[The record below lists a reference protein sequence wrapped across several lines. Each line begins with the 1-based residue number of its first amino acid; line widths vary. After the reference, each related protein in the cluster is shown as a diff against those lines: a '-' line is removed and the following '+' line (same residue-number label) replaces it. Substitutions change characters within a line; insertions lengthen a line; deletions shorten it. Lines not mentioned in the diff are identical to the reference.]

1 MGIVSLVIS
10 IILALWIFR
19 DSQKRGD
26 SLDLVLL
33 WTVGTLLCWFAVF
46 PVYALWWRR
55 RQSLPERRSGTGA
68 AEPERGNEP
77 KDATDKV
84 ECPRCM
90 SDVPASF
97 TRCPHC
103 GTALHE
109 ECPACGALLP
119 PDGTSCSACG
129 ADLTK

>member
-1 MGIVSLVIS
+1 MGTIS
-10 IILALWIFR
+10 FVLGVVLALWIFF

-33 WTVGTLLCWFAVF
+33 WSVGTLLCWFVVA
-46 PVYALWWRR
+46 PVYVLWWRR
-55 RQSLPERRSGTGA
+55 RQNLPQRRSGSGA
-68 AEPERGNEP
+68 AELERGSEP

-90 SDVPASF
+90 SDVPSSF

-103 GTALHE
+103 GTSLHE
-109 ECPACGALLP
+109 ECSACGALLP
-119 PDGTSCSACG
+119 PGEKICPDCG
-129 ADLTK
+129 ADLSK

>member
-1 MGIVSLVIS
+1 MGTIS
-10 IILALWIFR
+10 FVLGVVLALWIFF

-33 WTVGTLLCWFAVF
+33 WSVGTLLCWFVVA
-46 PVYALWWRR
+46 PVYVLWWRR
-55 RQSLPERRSGTGA
+55 RQNLPQRQSGSGA
-68 AEPERGNEP
+68 AELERGNEP

-90 SDVPASF
+90 SDVPSSF

-103 GTALHE
+103 GTSLHE
-109 ECPACGALLP
+109 ECSACGALLP
-119 PDGTSCSACG
+119 PGEKICPDCG
-129 ADLTK
+129 ADLSK